1 MKTLNASIKN
11 TPFKTE
17 INTEDHV
24 IYADEPVELG
34 GENTAPSPF
43 ELLVASLASCT
54 LITLK
59 MYANRKEWEI
69 KEIKLKIE
77 YDEESKKIQ
86 RVIEL
91 IGANSEVNKERMLLI
106 ANKCPI
112 HKLLESVLNIK
123 TEII

>member
-43 ELLVASLASCT
+43 ELLIASLASCT

-69 KEIKLKIE
+69 EEIKLKIE
-77 YDEESKKIQ
+77 HDEVSKEIQ

-112 HKLLESVLNIK
+112 HKLLESVLNIQ

>member
-24 IYADEPVELG
+24 IYADEPIELG

-43 ELLVASLASCT
+43 ELLIASCT

-59 MYANRKEWEI
+59 MYANRKEWKI
-69 KEIKLKIE
+69 KEIKLHIE
-77 YDEESKKIQ
+77 YDEELKKV
-86 RVIEL
+86 RRAIEL
-91 IGANSEVNKERMLLI
+91 VDSSDEVNKERMLLI

-112 HKLLESVLNIK
+112 HKLLESVLNIE
-123 TEII
+123 TTVV

>member
-112 HKLLESVLNIK
+112 HKLLESVLNIQ
-123 TEII
+123 TEIF

>member
-17 INTEDHV
+17 INTENHV

-54 LITLK
+54 LITLR

-77 YDEESKKIQ
+77 HNEESKEIH

-91 IGANSEVNKERMLLI
+91 IGANDEVNKERMLLI

-112 HKLLESVLNIK
+112 HKLLESVLNIQ

>member
-1 MKTLNASIKN
+1 MKILKANLKN

-17 INTEDHV
+17 INTENHV
-24 IYADEPVELG
+24 LYADEPLELG

-54 LITLK
+54 LITLR

-69 KEIKLKIE
+69 EEIKLQIE
-77 YDEESKKIQ
+77 HDEESKQ
-86 RVIEL
+86 VYRVIEL
-91 IGANSEVNKERMLLI
+91 LGANAEVNKDRMLLI

-112 HKLLESVLNIK
+112 HKLLETVLNIK